1 MYATTTTTL
10 VVPFTDEVG
19 SPHWQRK
26 MEMLTE
32 CETTNYV
39 DLTTANSCEMLLRA
53 CRISCLDE
61 KEMYFEPRETWVKVI
76 LGDKGERIAFEQQ
89 QQQQQQENSPPTTS
103 NNNKTFFV
111 SPRNETSAH
120 AMAQTLLMPA
130 NENECNNNNS
140 NSSEEYPLPPLELRQ
155 RVLEQLRSIR
165 VQTLEKDAK
174 DFEDIERARR
184 QGIPTST
191 SASVVCK
198 IETEGYAV
206 ALTKW
211 AALQGKDANVSKVA
225 PCLLSSM
232 NDARGLCATE
242 DIRAGENILEIPRRM
257 LLDAGTICISEQG
270 PFGDL
275 LRILERCGA
284 DTIMTLWIMK
294 ERMKMKTKQETFW
307 SLYFLSLP
315 DGSQKLTPLSWPEDI
330 VRVGLG
336 NTPIFETV
344 MHERQKVRNGYD
356 ALLPSL
362 LANCPESFEGNQE
375 EFWSYDQYISALELW
390 MSYAMT
396 VKPVHN
402 SDSGTIDVLSPVAFF
417 CNHGIY
423 PHCVHYSQ
431 LRLSD
436 ECLVFPAMRDIEK
449 NEEIM
454 LSYGAKSNGE
464 LLLFYGFC
472 IDDNPYDSI
481 DITLDFDSL
490 NGVEKPEVR
499 KRREELLVKHD
510 LTLNHAIRKN
520 AELPIDLIATIRI
533 LCCEK
538 ELVFLYDGDPK
549 AREISMLS
557 ESKASDALF
566 TALSAIR
573 SSMSSTDAIEHR
585 APEEWRAANQH
596 YLNECKKYIRGLF
609 QVIDVALEQVS
620 MWRQTS
626 SLAAKKLGKRTHRDF
641 L

>member
-1 MYATTTTTL
+1 MNT
-10 VVPFTDEVG
+10 VIVIPFTDEVD
-19 SPHWQRK
+19 SPYWQRK
-26 MEMLTE
+26 MELLTE
-32 CETTNYV
+32 CETTNCI
-39 DLTTANSCEMLLRA
+39 DLSPENSCEMLLRA
-53 CRISCLDE
+53 CRISCLDN
-61 KEMYFEPRETWVKVI
+61 KEMYFEPKEKWGNVIIGRE
-76 LGDKGERIAFEQQ
+76 GGSSAQQ
-89 QQQQQQENSPPTTS
+89 QQQQQQQQNSPPS
-103 NNNKTFFV
+103 TFFV

-120 AMAQTLLMPA
+120 AMAQTLLMPT
-130 NENECNNNNS
+130 NENEYNTNNN
-140 NSSEEYPLPPLELRQ
+140 EHPLPPLELRK
-155 RVLEQLRSIR
+155 RVSEQLRNIR
-165 VQTLEKDAK
+165 IQTLEKAAK
-174 DFEDIERARR
+174 EFEDIERARR
-184 QGIPTST
+184 QGISTST
-191 SASVVCK
+191 SAAGAAACK
-198 IETEGYAV
+198 IETEGYPV
-206 ALTKW
+206 ELRKW
-211 AALQGKDANVSKVA
+211 AVLQGEDANVSKVA
-225 PCLLSSM
+225 PCLLPFM
-232 NDARGLCATE
+232 NGARGLCATE

-284 DTIMTLWIMK
+284 DTVMTLWIMK

-315 DGSQKLTPLSWPEDI
+315 DGNQKLTPLSWPEE
-330 VRVGLG
+330 VVKVGLG

-344 MHERQKVRNGYD
+344 MQERQKVRNGYD

-402 SDSGTIDVLSPVAFF
+402 SNSGTIDVLSPVAFF

-436 ECLVFPAMRDIEK
+436 ECLVFPAVRDVGK

-520 AELPIDLIATIRI
+520 AELPVDLIATIRI
-533 LCCEK
+533 LCCEE

-549 AREISMLS
+549 MREISMLS

-566 TALSAIR
+566 TALGAIR
-573 SSMSSTDAIEHR
+573 SSMSCADAIEHQ
-585 APEEWRAANQH
+585 ATQEWCVANQR
-596 YLNECKKYIRGLF
+596 YLSECKKYTRGLF

-626 SLAAKKLGKRTHRDF
+626 SLAGKKLGKRTHRD
-641 L
+641 LP

>member
-1 MYATTTTTL
+1 MNNTTI
-10 VVPFTDEVG
+10 VVPFTDEVD
-19 SPHWQRK
+19 SPYWRRK

-32 CETTNYV
+32 CETTNCI
-39 DLTTANSCEMLLRA
+39 DLTSENSCEMLLRA
-53 CRISCLDE
+53 CRISCLDN
-61 KEMYFEPRETWVKVI
+61 KEMYFEPRASWRKVI
-76 LGDKGERIAFEQQ
+76 LGKEGVRSAQQ
-89 QQQQQQENSPPTTS
+89 QQQQQQQQNSPPTTFD
-103 NNNKTFFV
+103 TFFV

-120 AMAQTLLMPA
+120 AMAQTLLIPA
-130 NENECNNNNS
+130 NENEGNIGR
-140 NSSEEYPLPPLELRQ
+140 EYPLPPLELRQ
-155 RVLEQLRSIR
+155 RVSEQLRSIR
-165 VQTLEKDAK
+165 LQTLEKAAK
-174 DFEDIERARR
+174 EFEDIERARR
-184 QGIPTST
+184 QGLSTST
-191 SASVVCK
+191 SAAGACE
-198 IETEGYAV
+198 IETKGYAV
-206 ALTKW
+206 ELTKW
-211 AALQGKDANVSKVA
+211 AASQGNDVNVSKVA
-225 PCLLSSM
+225 PCLLPSM
-232 NDARGLCATE
+232 NDVRGLCATQ

-315 DGSQKLTPLSWPEDI
+315 DGSQKLTPLSWPEEA
-330 VRVGLG
+330 VKVGLG

-344 MHERQKVRNGYD
+344 MQERQKVRSGYD

-390 MSYAMT
+390 ISYAMT

-402 SDSGTIDVLSPVAFF
+402 SESGTIDVLSPVAFF

-436 ECLVFPAMRDIEK
+436 ECLVFPAMRDVGK

-510 LTLNHAIRKN
+510 LTLNHAIRRN
-520 AELPIDLIATIRI
+520 SEIPIDLIATIRI
-533 LCCEK
+533 LCCEP

-566 TALSAIR
+566 TALSGIR
-573 SSMSSTDAIEHR
+573 NSMSSANAMEHQ
-585 APEEWRAANQH
+585 APEEWRIANQR
-596 YLNECKKYIRGLF
+596 YLNECKTYTRGLF
-609 QVIDVALEQVS
+609 QVIDLALEQVS

-626 SLAAKKLGKRTHRDF
+626 SLAAKKLGKRTHRD
-641 L
+641 LA